1 MNQNLVAAFDRAR
14 RAALIVGIAG
24 LALCGIGLF
33 LDSAQTLQSYLFAYL
48 FWAGIGLGCLGLLII
63 QFILRG
69 AWGLAIRRLLEA
81 GALTLPPLAA
91 LFLPILFGM
100 QALYAWARPEVVAV
114 DPLLQHKSAYLN
126 AAFFIV
132 RAAVYFALWSGFAYA
147 LRRLSQ
153 RTDAERDPGL
163 FQRLRNLS
171 VLGALVLAVT
181 ASFAMIDWFMSLE
194 AQWSSTIYAMMVVTG
209 GMLAAFAL
217 AVALL
222 TRLRNTE
229 PLAAL
234 VTPGVVNDLGSLFL
248 AVLLMWAY
256 LAFSQYLVI
265 WTGNLSDEIPWYLR
279 RLDGGWQAVAVIIVV
294 GHFAV
299 PFVLLLSP
307 RVRRSAAAL
316 ALVAGI
322 VLAMHLVDAFWLVIP
337 ALRQNGFFFAWTD
350 VVAPVGIGG
359 LWIAAF
365 LWYLAQSPLLPR
377 HAPVDVPHQQEVAA
391 NG

>member
-1 MNQNLVAAFDRAR
+1 MNQSLVAAFDRIR
-14 RAALIVGIAG
+14 RAALIVGVAG
-24 LALCGIGLF
+24 LALCVIGLF
-33 LDSAQTLQSYLFAYL
+33 LDSVQTLQSYLFAYL
-48 FWAGIGLGCLGLLII
+48 FWAGIGLGCLGLLLI

-81 GALTLPPLAA
+81 GALTLPLLAA

-100 QALYAWARPEVVAV
+100 RALYAWARPEAVAT
-114 DPLLQHKSAYLN
+114 DPLLQHKSVYLN
-126 AAFFIV
+126 ATFFIV
-132 RAAVYFALWSGFAYA
+132 RAVIYFALWSGFAYA

-153 RTDAERDPGL
+153 RTDAEHDPDL

-194 AQWSSTIYAMMVVTG
+194 AQWSSTIYAMMVVAG

-222 TRLRNTE
+222 ARLRNTE

-234 VTPGVVNDLGSLFL
+234 VTPGVLNDLGSLFL

-307 RVRRSAAAL
+307 RVRRGAAAL

-322 VLAMHLVDAFWLVIP
+322 VLVMHLVDAFWLVIP
-337 ALRQNGFFFAWTD
+337 ALRQNGFSFAWTD

-359 LWIAAF
+359 LWVAMF
-365 LWYLAQSPLLPR
+365 LWHLARSPLLPR
-377 HAPVDVPHQQEVAA
+377 HAPVEVPRQQEVAA

>member
-1 MNQNLVAAFDRAR
+1 MNQSLVAAFDRIR
-14 RAALIVGIAG
+14 RAALIVGVAG
-24 LALCGIGLF
+24 LALCVIGLF
-33 LDSAQTLQSYLFAYL
+33 LDSVQTLQSYLFAYL

-81 GALTLPPLAA
+81 GALTLPLLAA

-100 QALYAWARPEVVAV
+100 RALYAWARPEVVAA

-126 AAFFIV
+126 AAFFVV
-132 RAAVYFALWSGFAYA
+132 RAAIYFALWSGFAYA

-153 RTDAERDPGL
+153 HTDAERDPDL

-171 VLGALVLAVT
+171 ALGALVLAVT

-194 AQWSSTIYAMMVVTG
+194 AQWSSTIYAMMVVAG

-222 TRLRNTE
+222 ARLRNAE

-234 VTPGVVNDLGSLFL
+234 VTPGVLNDLGSLFL

-337 ALRQNGFFFAWTD
+337 ALRQNGFSFAWTD

-359 LWIAAF
+359 LWVATF
-365 LWYLAQSPLLPR
+365 LWHLARSPLLPR
-377 HAPVDVPHQQEVAA
+377 HAPVDVSHQQEVAA

>member
-100 QALYAWARPEVVAV
+100 QALYAWARPEVVAA

-377 HAPVDVPHQQEVAA
+377 HAPIDVPHQQEVAA